1 VFVFTPS
8 SWGQVTSH
16 IVAGPEFKEIENALW
31 LAKSGERIGVSAGLY
46 EQAPGGKF
54 HKAGSKDS

>member
-1 VFVFTPS
+1 
-8 SWGQVTSH
+8 VTSH

-46 EQAPGGKF
+46 EQAPGGEF